1 MSKAG
6 RLRRQSVGD
15 VSALLGALFGFGT
28 ARGSQPVSAPAP
40 HRGECAPA
48 CLADS
53 ERARGVV
60 PGDEMLS
67 SDWLQSPL
75 SIGTPCAV
83 CVAGPAEP
91 APRLRPAPAAGAVC
105 VWVRGRSGGSGR
117 MLLRTAAHTR
127 VVPQPP
133 PPAWQRLPA
142 AEPWPG
148 SAWTRRTVCASS
160 LSLPAYSVLAAR
172 RRPPCPSFSLPLPPR
187 TCSPPPGP
195 RAPPSPPS
203 LARPLAVDMHLPD
216 VYSSTGVEST
226 PEDKVTAIQWI
237 EVCRDY

>member
-105 VWVRGRSGGSGR
+105 VWVRGRSGGSGTHAVAHSGSHAR
-117 MLLRTAAHTR
+117 RSAA
-127 VVPQPP
+127 
-133 PPAWQRLPA
+133 PA
-142 AEPWPG
+142 AGMAAIARGRAVAWKRMD
-148 SAWTRRTVCASS
+148 SADGLRVQS
-160 LSLPAYSVLAAR
+160 LSACLLCPRRAPGTPVSLLPTTSALVHPLNAPRSPR
-172 RRPPCPSFSLPLPPR
+172 PCPLPFP
-187 TCSPPPGP
+187 CSSSRSRHAPPGRVQQHGGGEHSRRQSHRHP
-195 RAPPSPPS
+195 
-203 LARPLAVDMHLPD
+203 VDR
-216 VYSSTGVEST
+216 GV
-226 PEDKVTAIQWI
+226 
-237 EVCRDY
+237 